1 VCEWRALLGDNNMLK
16 IFLQEN
22 QDDEIYQ
29 RNSYRRFIYVALVLL
44 LLNYIVIGLLFMKLL
59 TIKIPPNFA
68 TTSDGRL
75 IQIKA
80 ND

>member
-1 VCEWRALLGDNNMLK
+1 MRAPPGDNKMLK

-22 QDDEIYQ
+22 KNDEIYH
-29 RNSYRRFIYVALVLL
+29 RNSYRRFIYVAMVLL
-44 LLNYIVIGLLFMKLL
+44 VLNYIVIALLFMKLL

-75 IQIKA
+75 IQIEALK
-80 ND
+80 